1 MVMGVLRLGVVVS
14 VVGLL
19 AACASPGMGLRS
31 SLDPQ
36 SLSAPSIAS
45 VRPVPQLAPAPK
57 ADTLI
62 GLDVYGLR
70 GAFGSPDFQRY
81 EPGAEVWRYG
91 GDACSLFVYLYED
104 DTATMRTAFVEA
116 RAEAGG
122 ALPIDPCI
130 ANISRSHQLSQ
141 HGY

>member
-1 MVMGVLRLGVVVS
+1 MVKSVLRLGVVVS
-14 VVGLL
+14 VAGLL

-36 SLSAPSIAS
+36 SISASSTAP
-45 VRPVPQLAPAPK
+45 VRPMQQLAPAPK

-91 GDACSLFVYLYED
+91 GEGCSLFVYFYED
-104 DTATMRTAFVEA
+104 DSATMRTAFVEA

-122 ALPIDPCI
+122 ALPTDPCI
-130 ANISRSHQLSQ
+130 ANISRTHQLSQ
-141 HGY
+141 RGY

>member
-1 MVMGVLRLGVVVS
+1 MVKSGLRLGVVVS
-14 VVGLL
+14 VAGLL

-36 SLSAPSIAS
+36 SISAPSTAPA
-45 VRPVPQLAPAPK
+45 RPMPQLAPAPR
-57 ADTLI
+57 ADALI

-91 GDACSLFVYLYED
+91 GEGCSLFVYFYED
-104 DTATMRTAFVEA
+104 DSATMRTAFVEA

-130 ANISRSHQLSQ
+130 ANISRTHQLSQ
-141 HGY
+141 RGY

>member
-1 MVMGVLRLGVVVS
+1 MVNNVLRLSVIVS
-14 VVGLL
+14 VAGLL
-19 AACASPGMGLRS
+19 AACASPGVGMRS

-36 SLSAPSIAS
+36 SISAPSTAP
-45 VRPVPQLAPAPK
+45 VRPTPQLAPAPR
-57 ADTLI
+57 ADALI

-70 GAFGSPDFQRY
+70 GAFGAPDFQRY

-91 GDACSLFVYLYED
+91 GEGCSLFVYFYED
-104 DTATMRTAFVEA
+104 DSATMRTAFVEA

-141 HGY
+141 RGY

>member
-1 MVMGVLRLGVVVS
+1 MVNNVLRLSVIVS
-14 VVGLL
+14 VAGLL
-19 AACASPGMGLRS
+19 AACASPGVGMRS

-36 SLSAPSIAS
+36 SISAPATTP
-45 VRPVPQLAPAPK
+45 VRPTPQLAPAPR
-57 ADTLI
+57 ADALI

-91 GDACSLFVYLYED
+91 GEGCSLFVYFYED
-104 DTATMRTAFVEA
+104 DSATMRTAFVEA

-141 HGY
+141 RGY